1 MILRDFVRAL
11 VLLAVAASAVS
22 AQTPVRPGPEGW
34 TRTRVAKWALLG
46 AAVGFGGYAL
56 VQTSRAQDRYDAL
69 GRICVNEP
77 DRCQL
82 DAGRYRDAELER
94 LYQETNTHD
103 RRAQVG
109 IVSAQV
115 ALFGSVALFIYDLR
129 NGRGPR
135 DIPYPSLGAGA
146 APARWLA
153 LGARVAF

>member
-34 TRTRVAKWALLG
+34 TRTRIAKWALLG
-46 AAVGFGGYAL
+46 AAVGVGSYAL
-56 VQTSRAQDRYDAL
+56 VQTSRAQARYEAL

-82 DAGRYRDAELER
+82 DAGRYRDTELER
-94 LYQETNTHD
+94 LYQETNLHD
-103 RRAQVG
+103 RRAQVA

-115 ALFGSVALFIYDLR
+115 ALFGSVGLFIYDLR

-135 DIPYPSLGAGA
+135 DIPYPSVGAGA
-146 APARWLA
+146 SSARRLA
-153 LGARVAF
+153 FGARVAF